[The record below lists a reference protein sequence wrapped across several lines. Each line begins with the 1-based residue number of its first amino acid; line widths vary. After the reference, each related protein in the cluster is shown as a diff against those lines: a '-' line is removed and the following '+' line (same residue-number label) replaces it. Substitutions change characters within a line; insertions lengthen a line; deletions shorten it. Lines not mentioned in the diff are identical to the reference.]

1 METIFCTLV
10 VSAPFAALARQLAA
24 ALPSGGGMFVAAFSP
39 TGSAPATHYVSEG
52 YIDQP
57 FFDAL
62 QSPEALV
69 ALAEQA
75 GQTLPLAYATAL
87 LANSVIST
95 RRVSDL
101 FAPQAEPNAEQP
113 NPEPSPFG
121 AAGLS
126 ACHRASIN
134 DASVAEL
141 EAAPGIGPEKAGVI
155 VAMRPWATVADLTA
169 VAGIGPDQI
178 AELERWYTA

>member
-24 ALPSGGGMFVAAFSP
+24 ALPSGGGMFVAAYSP

-52 YIDQP
+52 YIDRP
-57 FFDAL
+57 FYDAL

-75 GQTLPLAYATAL
+75 GQTLPLAYAAAL

-121 AAGLS
+121 AAGLT

-155 VAMRPWATVADLTA
+155 VAMRPWASISDLSDVSGISDAQTA
-169 VAGIGPDQI
+169 QLDH
-178 AELERWYTA
+178 WFTA